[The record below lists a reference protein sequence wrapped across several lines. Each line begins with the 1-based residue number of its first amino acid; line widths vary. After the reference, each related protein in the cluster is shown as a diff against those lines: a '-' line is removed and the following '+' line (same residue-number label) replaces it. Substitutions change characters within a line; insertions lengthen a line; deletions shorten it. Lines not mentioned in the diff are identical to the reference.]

1 MLLGHDVVADR
12 EPEAGPLAGRLGREE
27 WLKQLVLDLGRNAD
41 AVVADADLD
50 RFAEISRRHLQ
61 GRLETRVASF
71 PLAFGGRVEAVGEKV
86 QTDPSDVLGDKFDW
100 RQCLRHSRAP
110 A

>member
-27 WLKQLVLDLGRNAD
+27 RLKQLVLDLGRNAD

-50 RFAEISRRHLQ
+50 CIAEISRRHLQ
-61 GRLETRVASF
+61 SRLELRVASLL
-71 PLAFGGRVEAVGEKV
+71 LAFGGRVEAIAEQVE
-86 QTDPSDVLGDKFDW
+86 TDPSDVLGHQFD
-100 RQCLRHSRAP
+100 RGDAVERNRAP